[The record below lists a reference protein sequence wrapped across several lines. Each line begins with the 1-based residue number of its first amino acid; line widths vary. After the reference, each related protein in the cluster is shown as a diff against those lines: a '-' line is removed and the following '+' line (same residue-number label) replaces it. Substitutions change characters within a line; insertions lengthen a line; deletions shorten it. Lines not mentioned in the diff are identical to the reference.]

1 MTIEQK
7 VEAILE
13 KHLKS
18 RDDDRELFL
27 AWMFY
32 EENMTDEE
40 KIAFEK
46 FKNIIRRMPSLET
59 LTRARRSLQE
69 VNVYLRGT
77 TYNARNTRE
86 KQLRK
91 FYRTK

>member
-1 MTIEQK
+1 MNTEEK
-7 VEAILE
+7 VREILS

-69 VNVYLRGT
+69 VNPYLRGEN
-77 TYNARNTRE
+77 YRARQTRE
-86 KQLRK
+86 KELRK
-91 FYRTK
+91 FYRNK